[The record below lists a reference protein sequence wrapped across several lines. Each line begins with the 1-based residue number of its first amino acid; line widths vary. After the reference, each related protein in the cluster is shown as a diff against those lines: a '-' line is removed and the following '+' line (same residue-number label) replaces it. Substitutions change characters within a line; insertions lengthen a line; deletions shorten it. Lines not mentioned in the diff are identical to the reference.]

1 MATVPPFGELIA
13 ATTTSAVHLEMRD
26 AYTPDDQ
33 RFLDWQAGKLLPEH
47 ANPEWSAMV
56 RSHTARGVRFR
67 RVRVV
72 SEPLAPF
79 IRFEYEMTAA
89 VSIAAGEQVRWLP
102 RRRGVDL
109 CLPLNDYWVF
119 DGRLVRFHYFS
130 GTGEIV
136 EDELAD
142 DPSVVKVCAQAFEAA
157 WDHAIPH
164 DLYQPI

>member
-1 MATVPPFGELIA
+1 VVCPAC
-13 ATTTSAVHLEMRD
+13 
-26 AYTPDDQ
+26 
-33 RFLDWQAGKLLPEH
+33 LLPS
-47 ANPEWSAMV
+47 ASAPMAWSGPPSCV
-56 RSHTARGVRFR
+56 PTQPGGVRFR

-72 SEPLAPF
+72 PEPLAPF

-89 VSIAAGEQVRWLP
+89 VSTAAGEQVRWLP
-102 RRRGVDL
+102 RRRGLDL

-142 DPSVVKVCAQAFEAA
+142 DPSVVKVCAEAFEAA
-157 WDHAIPH
+157 WDRAIPH
-164 DLYQPI
+164 ELYRPI

>member
-1 MATVPPFGELIA
+1 VKSSPAISMVIPVPHSPGGSFPRI
-13 ATTTSAVHLEMRD
+13 
-26 AYTPDDQ
+26 
-33 RFLDWQAGKLLPEH
+33 
-47 ANPEWSAMV
+47 
-56 RSHTARGVRFR
+56 
-67 RVRVV
+67 RVV

-142 DPSVVKVCAQAFEAA
+142 DPSP
-157 WDHAIPH
+157 DHEPGRTGHGAVRSTSGREDP
-164 DLYQPI
+164 

>member
-13 ATTTSAVHLEMRD
+13 ATTSSAVHLEMRD

-33 RFLDWQAGKLLPEH
+33 RFLDWHAGKLLPEQ
-47 ANPEWSAMV
+47 ANPEWSAIV
-56 RSHTARGVRFR
+56 RSHAARGVRFR
-67 RVRVV
+67 RARVV

-79 IRFEYEMTAA
+79 IRFEYEVTAA

-102 RRRGVDL
+102 RRSGVDL

-119 DGRLVRFHYFS
+119 DGRLVRFHFFS

-136 EDELAD
+136 AD
-142 DPSVVKVCAQAFEAA
+142 DLAEDPSIVKLCAQAFETV
-157 WDHAIPH
+157 WERAIPH
-164 DLYQPI
+164 DQYQPI